1 MKNKTL
7 FQCVAALFCGFL
19 FYSCQPSTDTSD
31 CPVLKVDLRESTP
44 SIKELFSR
52 IEVVPLEDHNDNCLV
67 MRLTKVLPYK
77 DKIYVMDRKIPACYV
92 FDKDGNFLY
101 PIGKVGNGPGEYYQ
115 IEDCAINEA
124 KQEFMLLDCNG
135 IWFVY
140 DLSGKFL
147 RKQIVPDGDACQAV
161 AFTEDGYIA
170 HWIYTFKDRE
180 AIRLFNE
187 DGEYVKGYWHQPFQ
201 FNFMINKP
209 FYHYDGKVYFSTG
222 CFPEVYE
229 LSGDTLQVAYRWDFG
244 DTGINPELIKKI
256 GNASESGNHDGWEQV
271 REYMENGS
279 WTFLQRNQY
288 QTNQFYYV
296 RLMSI
301 KNGKILESNVVYN
314 NVLYHKASGR
324 SFVFSKLK
332 EGLTVSAEAMTDD
345 YMLSVLH
352 PEDFGLMK
360 DLLSPEEYAKVARLD
375 EESNPCLLRLYF
387 K

>member
-19 FYSCQPSTDTSD
+19 FYSCRPSADTSD

-52 IEVVPLEDHNDNCLV
+52 IEVVPLEDHNDSCLV

-77 DKIYVMDRKIPACYV
+77 DKIYVVDRKIPACYV

-187 DGEYVKGYWHQPFQ
+187 DGEYVKGYWHQPMQ
-201 FNFMINKP
+201 FNLMISKP
-209 FYHYDGKVYFSTG
+209 FYHYNGKVYFSTG

-229 LSGDTLQVAYRWDFG
+229 LSGDTLQAAYRWDFG
-244 DTGINPELIKKI
+244 DTGFNPELIKKI
-256 GNASESGNHDGWEQV
+256 GNESESGSDRGWLMVMEGWED
-271 REYMENGS
+271 GS
-279 WTFLQRNQY
+279 LLLQQNQY
-288 QTNQFYYV
+288 QTNKFYYL
-296 RLMSI
+296 RWKGY
-301 KNGKILESNVVYN
+301 KNGKILESNTWYR
-314 NVLYHKASGR
+314 NVFYHKASGR
-324 SFVFSKLK
+324 FFVFSKLK

-352 PEDFGLMK
+352 PGDFGLMK
-360 DLLSPEEYAKVARLD
+360 DLLSPEEYSKVARLD